1 MAGWTP
7 PERLFR
13 MRFAHALLPRKG
25 AWCCVTAGFVP
36 PPQKRPPG
44 TGGSGTSARYSMH
57 YVISGTAPYQ
67 DYQGRKRE
75 LAAGDF
81 FEFLPS
87 RPHHYPRG
95 SDDFLECVL
104 ILDARTTE
112 SCRGLGLLPFE
123 RPVGHAR
130 LDRRL
135 VEAFEDLVGR
145 MESEAPE
152 MSRDWPL
159 APAMNWIDRLYR
171 ADAAGQRGRPG
182 SLVERACR
190 ILAEDLTAELKLEDV
205 AAELGVDYDT
215 FRKHFAGAMGQ
226 PPGRFRL
233 AKRMDRACVML
244 YGGADVQEVAAELG
258 YSDPFAFS
266 RQFKRQTGLPPSHF
280 RRRYAPQTKI
290 SDTDEGR

>member
-1 MAGWTP
+1 
-7 PERLFR
+7 

-25 AWCCVTAGFVP
+25 AWSCVTAGFAP
-36 PPQKRPPG
+36 PPHLRPPARA
-44 TGGSGTSARYSMH
+44 SSDELDRYSMH
-57 YVISGTAPYQ
+57 YVISGRAPYK
-67 DYQGRKRE
+67 DYQGRRRE

-81 FEFLPS
+81 FEFVPPRS
-87 RPHHYPRG
+87 HQYPRG

-112 SCRGLGLLPFE
+112 KCRELGLLPFE
-123 RPVGHAR
+123 RPVGRAG

-135 VEAFEDLVGR
+135 VEAFEDLVVR
-145 MESEAPE
+145 MESETPE

-159 APAMNWIDRLYR
+159 AQALEWVDRLYR
-171 ADAAGQRGRPG
+171 ADAAGRGRGPG

-190 ILAEDLTAELKLEDV
+190 MLAEDVHGEMKLEDV
-205 AAELGVDYDT
+205 AGELGVDYDT
-215 FRKHFAGAMGQ
+215 FRKHFTGAMGQ

-244 YGGADVQEVAAELG
+244 YGGADVQDVAAELG

-266 RQFKRQTGLPPSHF
+266 RQFKRHTGLPPSHF
-280 RRRYAPQTKI
+280 RRRYAPKTKI